1 MRPPH
6 STQILQRQNRTISN
20 LKEFKGSPTWLGIQ
34 SLKWYYVTI
43 TTPGSSFHTRWSKP
57 LLHHR
62 CSSPYSISWPS
73 TPLVPRAA
81 WRWMNW
87 LLRYTLPRWLA
98 AVPLLPEY
106 LAALLFPSNPLS
118 AATWA
123 SLLPK
128 PTHTHLEK
136 LYLVVATL
144 LDQLR
149 LFNGWGLDQH
159 LMTSILAVFVFIN
172 LMHQSCSFI
181 IATSTLGH
189 KFGCPNNCAKHHQN
203 PNTRS
208 YHLLCSLSR

>member
-1 MRPPH
+1 M
-6 STQILQRQNRTISN
+6 ISN
-20 LKEFKGSPTWLGIQ
+20 LKEVKGSPTWLSTQ
-34 SLKWYYVTI
+34 SLKWCSVTI
-43 TTPGSSFHTRWSKP
+43 TTLHSSFHTRWSNP
-57 LLHHR
+57 SLQHR
-62 CSSPYSISWPS
+62 CPPPYNISWPS
-73 TPLVPRAA
+73 NLLVPRAD

-87 LLRYTLPRWLA
+87 LLRYTLPPWLA
-98 AVPLLPEY
+98 AMPQLPEY
-106 LAALLFPSNPLS
+106 LAALLFPLKSLS
-118 AATWA
+118 VAIWA

-136 LYLVVATL
+136 LRLVAATL

-159 LMTSILAVFVFIN
+159 LMMSILAVSVFIY